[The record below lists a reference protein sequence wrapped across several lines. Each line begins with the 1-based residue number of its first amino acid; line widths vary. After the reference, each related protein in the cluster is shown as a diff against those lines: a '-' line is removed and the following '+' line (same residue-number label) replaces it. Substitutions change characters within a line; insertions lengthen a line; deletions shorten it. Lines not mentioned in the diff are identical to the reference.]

1 MDKEFADVIKLMAR
15 KQGKEVLVNGKAKTY
30 LADYCKG
37 QFVDE
42 ADIFRRML
50 DAGCGEHINNAD
62 NLPEIKQKLME
73 QLEDSKGLSP
83 KVTAEYL
90 DLFGLILRG
99 DKSKSGKSIPVQ
111 PTPPETGKPATT
123 LTSETDD
130 GITWTYTGGVRNGKR
145 HGKGKCTYAD
155 GRVYEGDFVD
165 GKIHG
170 KGKST
175 YANGNV
181 YEGDF
186 VDGKKHGIG
195 KFTYSYGDV
204 YEGDFVDGKIHGKG
218 KYTYADGDVWE
229 GDWVDGKQHGKGKFI
244 SANGESYEGD
254 WVDNKLVNTRT
265 SKGKKTYTDS
275 SAGEKKGGDKMGF
288 IYCPNCGQSVSN
300 QAKISACP
308 KCYHPF
314 NAKEWQKIQAK
325 KDAQAAEEKRKQDA
339 IAAEKKRK
347 KDEEEQRLNYAK
359 DNDKCPLCHKPISW
373 EEKMYSEF
381 SSYRGESIFYTFR
394 HPYCQ
399 SCGWKSPLAFEKS
412 GESYG
417 DKYTSIADWEKA
429 VESCQGH
436 HGY

>member
-170 KGKST
+170 KGK
-175 YANGNV
+175 
-181 YEGDF
+181 
-186 VDGKKHGIG
+186 
-195 KFTYSYGDV
+195 
-204 YEGDFVDGKIHGKG
+204 
-218 KYTYADGDVWE
+218 YTYADGDVWE

-300 QAKISACP
+300 QAKISACR

-314 NAKEWQKIQAK
+314 NAKE
-325 KDAQAAEEKRKQDA
+325 
-339 IAAEKKRK
+339 
-347 KDEEEQRLNYAK
+347 
-359 DNDKCPLCHKPISW
+359 
-373 EEKMYSEF
+373 
-381 SSYRGESIFYTFR
+381 
-394 HPYCQ
+394 
-399 SCGWKSPLAFEKS
+399 
-412 GESYG
+412 
-417 DKYTSIADWEKA
+417 
-429 VESCQGH
+429 
-436 HGY
+436 